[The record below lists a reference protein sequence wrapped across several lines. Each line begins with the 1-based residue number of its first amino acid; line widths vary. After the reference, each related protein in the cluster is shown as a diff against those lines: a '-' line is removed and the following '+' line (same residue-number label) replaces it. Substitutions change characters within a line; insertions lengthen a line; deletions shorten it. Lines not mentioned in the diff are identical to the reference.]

1 MKLSRLFDCC
11 IRQDR
16 ERKHS
21 NTWIELGIIR
31 SKIGSKPL
39 GVLERAPVDGQ
50 ERRRRV

>member
-21 NTWIELGIIR
+21 NTWIELGITR

-39 GVLERAPVDGQ
+39 GMSKRAPVND
-50 ERRRRV
+50 ERRRQV